1 MTRFKD
7 FFKVMLLMVIAC
19 TTFTACG
26 DDDDDEFTQEDLSSY
41 VIGKWRSYKG
51 IVTANGQTE
60 TVSITKTNEYSPA
73 YYEIEFKNDG
83 TAIFSAWV
91 EDDNGLSS
99 WMQEN
104 VKYQVVNND
113 IWLKDSTGEI
123 ASLSY
128 DSKEKA
134 LYLRV
139 VLDDDYGTQTTV
151 YIYMKK

>member
-73 YYEIEFKNDG
+73 F
-83 TAIFSAWV
+83 
-91 EDDNGLSS
+91 
-99 WMQEN
+99 M
-104 VKYQVVNND
+104 
-113 IWLKDSTGEI
+113 
-123 ASLSY
+123 
-128 DSKEKA
+128 
-134 LYLRV
+134 R
-139 VLDDDYGTQTTV
+139 
-151 YIYMKK
+151 